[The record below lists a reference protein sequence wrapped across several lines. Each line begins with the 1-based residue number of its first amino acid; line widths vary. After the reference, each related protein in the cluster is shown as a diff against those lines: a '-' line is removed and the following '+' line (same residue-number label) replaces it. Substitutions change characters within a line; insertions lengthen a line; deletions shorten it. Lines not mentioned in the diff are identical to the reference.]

1 MRILLVEDD
10 FLIGDGIKTGL
21 EKLGFN
27 IDWFQDGED
36 GEEALLQAP
45 YDAVILDLGLPGKMG
60 WKFCKA
66 GGKKAAKRPF

>member
-36 GEEALLQAP
+36 GEEAYLWNDEKRRIWHFTDYIWPCLQNRN
-45 YDAVILDLGLPGKMG
+45 YVEK
-60 WKFCKA
+60 
-66 GGKKAAKRPF
+66 

>member
-36 GEEALLQAP
+36 GEEALMPLFWIW
-45 YDAVILDLGLPGKMG
+45 DCREKTG